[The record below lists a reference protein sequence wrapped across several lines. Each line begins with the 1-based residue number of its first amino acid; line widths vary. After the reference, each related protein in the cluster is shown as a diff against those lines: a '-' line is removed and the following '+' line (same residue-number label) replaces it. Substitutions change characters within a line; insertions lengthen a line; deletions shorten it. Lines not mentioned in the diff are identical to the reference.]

1 METNI
6 FENDAEKSSPIRRV
20 YNGGNINKIP
30 VLFMMVGIVGSGKT
44 SFAESLCI
52 EKGQEGKIV
61 KTKPIIHSSD
71 SLRKEL
77 YGDENVQSDNNKL
90 FNELHRRIKADL
102 LNGNDVVYDAT
113 NINKR
118 RRADFLRQLND
129 IECKKVCVCVLTP
142 YDLCLEQNRNRG
154 RVVPEEVIK
163 RMYLNFQPPAL
174 HEGFDNIILHYNYNG
189 SDKLKKRYTI
199 KNFLFGDVCAIS
211 INQENS
217 HHTLTIGNHCVETA
231 RYIHYYMK
239 RQMPFRPYS
248 EALYIAALIHDNGK
262 PFTKSRLNAKGEVD
276 TECHYYQ
283 HHCCGAYDSFF
294 YTDNIPT
301 LKTSDKIYIANL
313 IYFHMK
319 PFTSWKQSE
328 KAAKRDREMIG
339 EDMYAD
345 IMKLHE
351 ADKAAK

>member
-1 METNI
+1 METGGFTN
-6 FENDAEKSSPIRRV
+6 NAEKSSPIRRV
-20 YNGGNINKIP
+20 YNAKNVNKTP

-52 EKGQEGKIV
+52 EEGQEGKIV

-174 HEGFDNIILHYNYNG
+174 HEGFDNIILHFNYNN
-189 SDKLKKRYTI
+189 SDEVKERYTI
-199 KNFLFGDVCAIS
+199 YNYLFGNVGAVN

-217 HHTLTIGNHCVETA
+217 HHTLTIGDHCLEAAAYV
-231 RYIHYYMK
+231 RSH
-239 RQMPFRPYS
+239 FYS
-248 EALYIAALIHDNGK
+248 FPLFTAALIHDNGK

-294 YTDNIPT
+294 YTDNMPA